1 MVGAVGKE
9 TLIKSRFRSRSEHTL
24 DPKGRLNVPSRFKEV
39 LQHYGSTAL
48 MLTSW
53 GRYLRAYP
61 ASEWQII
68 EDKLLSQG
76 REEPNLSG
84 FIRHVVSGIT
94 ECSLDKQGRLLIPAS
109 LRSEVGISKDVVLNG
124 MLEFVEIWD
133 KDSWLGEYR
142 RTRDNFEQYN
152 DSLAKLGIL

>member
-1 MVGAVGKE
+1 MGVVEKE
-9 TLIKSRFRSRSEHTL
+9 TIIKSRFRSRSEHAL

-39 LQHYGSTAL
+39 LQHYGSTVL
-48 MLTSW
+48 MITSW

-94 ECSLDKQGRLLIPAS
+94 ECTLDKQGRLLIPAS
-109 LRSEVGISKDVVLNG
+109 LRSEVSINKDVVLNG

-133 KDSWLGEYR
+133 KDAWMGEYCK
-142 RTRDNFEQYN
+142 TRDNFEQYN
-152 DSLAKLGIL
+152 DSLAKLGII

>member
-1 MVGAVGKE
+1 MAGDE
-9 TLIKSRFRSRSEHTL
+9 IIKSRFRSRSEHSL

-39 LQHYGSTAL
+39 LQHYGSSEL

-53 GRYLRAYP
+53 GKYLRAYP
-61 ASEWQII
+61 ASEWQLI
-68 EDKLLSQG
+68 EDKLLSKG

-94 ECSLDKQGRLLIPAS
+94 ECSLDKQGRLLIPAA
-109 LRSEVGISKDVVLNG
+109 LRSEVGINKEVILNG

-133 KDSWLGEYR
+133 KDAWLAEYC
-142 RTRDNFEQYN
+142 RTRENLEQYSE
-152 DSLAKLGIL
+152 SLAKLGIL

>member
-1 MVGAVGKE
+1 M
-9 TLIKSRFRSRSEHTL
+9 
-24 DPKGRLNVPSRFKEV
+24 NVPSRFREV
-39 LQHYGSTAL
+39 LEHYGSNVLMITA
-48 MLTSW
+48 W

-68 EDKLLSQG
+68 EDKLLSKG

-84 FIRHVVSGIT
+84 FVRHVVSGIT
-94 ECSLDKQGRLLIPAS
+94 ECSLDKQGRLLIPAP
-109 LRSEVGISKDVVLNG
+109 LRAEVGVNKDVVLNG

-133 KDSWLGEYR
+133 KESWLGEYS
-142 RTRDNFEQYN
+142 RTRDNFEQYS